1 LRSNFLILN
10 SFKLITGLL
19 SIILALG
26 NSSYIHAQKPS
37 FEASTGT
44 PTIDGVVGET
54 EWDISEPLFFMQ
66 MQPFKDQPASE
77 PVRLGVQY
85 DELNIYFL
93 FICLD
98 SDPSR
103 IVSNIAVRDK
113 LSTADDFIL
122 LQIDTYLDHR
132 TAYVFAVNP
141 LGTQYDVAVSDDGK
155 TTDSNWDAEW
165 FSATSINDSGW
176 IAEIKIPFSS
186 IRYKKRLDT
195 WGVNFVRMHRY
206 TSEMSTW
213 AGPVNHYYQVS
224 TSGLLE
230 GLDLSGARKSLSVTP
245 YASMRYEDSDLTGNH
260 DRFIPDAGLDARW
273 QFTQGSVANITI
285 NPDFATVEGDQEEIN
300 LTRWELQYPEKRP
313 FFLEGNDMYQ
323 TRIRTFYSRRI
334 GDIYGGAKVAGKEGK
349 YAYSLIGA
357 YSVKD
362 TYEDV
367 PNSFFTIARIK
378 RDILNSSAVGF
389 TLTDKRNVRGSAT
402 TYSAD
407 YILNL
412 GKDWKLTGQFAGSS
426 PGKLYDNM
434 AYFVRFAKESNIYHA
449 HIRYSYAGKDFMD
462 NVNQTG
468 FVREDD
474 MQEFDSD
481 IHYTWWFDKTIFKW
495 IFAGSFN
502 NIFWSHDY
510 ADLRSWYLT
519 QEVEFYLKNRF
530 SLELRYNNEYKL
542 YEKDYYNHKYAVMLG
557 YNTDEWSSAKAGY
570 QWGRNFDRNFQLFT
584 FEGRVRLWQ
593 RLAIE
598 YELDRLIFSPDTNS
612 SSTWINILTLEYYF
626 TRDLWLKLF
635 VQNRTNTQRW
645 YIYGQFGWRFRPP
658 FGAVYLVYTS
668 DDFKD
673 LEADVRKNSD
683 IVFLKVSYQIGR

>member
-1 LRSNFLILN
+1 LSPGERIKAIIWQISWIAIIMLSNAYALSVSAQLQ
-10 SFKLITGLL
+10 SIT
-19 SIILALG
+19 
-26 NSSYIHAQKPS
+26 
-37 FEASTGT
+37 ASTGT
-44 PTIDGVVGET
+44 PTIDGVVSAN
-54 EWDISEPLFFMQ
+54 EWIISEPLYFMQ
-66 MQPFKDQPASE
+66 MQPFKDQPATE
-77 PVRLGVQY
+77 PVRLGVQF
-85 DELNIYFL
+85 DDSKIYFL

-103 IVSNIAVRDK
+103 IVSNIAVRDR
-113 LSTADDFIL
+113 LSTADDFVL

-132 TAYVFAVNP
+132 TGYVFAVNP
-141 LGTQYDVAVSDDGK
+141 IGTQYDVAVSDDGK
-155 TTDSNWDAEW
+155 TADANWDAEW
-165 FSATSINDSGW
+165 FSATSVNDSSW
-176 IAEIKIPFSS
+176 VVEIGIPFSS
-186 IRYKKRLDT
+186 VRYKKSIDT

-213 AGPVNHYYQVS
+213 SGPVNHHYQVS

-230 GLDLSGARKSLSVTP
+230 GLDLSGARRSLSVTP

-273 QFTQGSVANITI
+273 QFTQGSIANLTV
-285 NPDFATVEGDQEEIN
+285 NPDFATVEGDQEQIN
-300 LTRWELQYPEKRP
+300 LSRWELQYPEKRP

-323 TRIRTFYSRRI
+323 TRIQTFYSRRI

-357 YSVKD
+357 YSVRD
-362 TYEDV
+362 TAEDV
-367 PNSFFTIARIK
+367 PNSFYTIARIK

-389 TLTDKRNVRGSAT
+389 TFTDKRNVRGSAT

-412 GKDWKLTGQFAGSS
+412 GKDWKLTGQFAGAS
-426 PGKLYDNM
+426 PGNLYDNM
-434 AYFVRFAKESNIYHA
+434 AYFIRFAKESNLYHV
-449 HIRYSYAGKDFMD
+449 HLRYSYAGKDFMD
-462 NVNQTG
+462 HVNQTG

-481 IHYTWWFDKTIFKW
+481 IEYTWWFEKTIFKY
-495 IFAGSFN
+495 IYAGSYN
-502 NIFWSHDY
+502 NVFWSHDY
-510 ADLRSWYLT
+510 AYLRSWNFT
-519 QEVEFYLKNRF
+519 QEVKFYLKNRL
-530 SLELRYNNEYKL
+530 SLGLTYNNEYKL
-542 YEKDYYNHKYAVMLG
+542 YDKKYYNHRYSAGLG
-557 YNTDEWSSAKAGY
+557 YNTDEWSSALAAY
-570 QWGRNFDRNFQLFT
+570 SCGRNYDRDFQLFT
-584 FEGRVRLWQ
+584 FLGKVRLWK
-593 RLAIE
+593 RLSIE
-598 YELDRLIFSPDTNS
+598 YELDRLAFNPDTTS

-626 TRDLWLKLF
+626 TRDIWLKLF

-668 DDFKD
+668 DDFD
-673 LEADVRKNSD
+673 DIPNDTRINSD